1 MGQNDPASCLAPLA
15 LRTVAI
21 AARVIRLLDMVTSYA
36 AVKVTTECRRT
47 TAHDIAGHL
56 RLHRGGCRL
65 TGVRIPVRP
74 KYVSYLTLRTSHVTT
89 ALAQQVRV
97 NALSNSSSL
106 CCFSARSL
114 CHSFAKVPLA
124 VFSSK
129 EPLTSWLIHSV
140 VVSQGCK
147 QPG

>member
-74 KYVSYLTLRTSHVTT
+74 KDVSYLTLRTSHVTT
-89 ALAQQVRV
+89 ALAYQEDTQ
-97 NALSNSSSL
+97 LYDQNS
-106 CCFSARSL
+106 AIR
-114 CHSFAKVPLA
+114 P
-124 VFSSK
+124 
-129 EPLTSWLIHSV
+129 I
-140 VVSQGCK
+140 
-147 QPG
+147 